1 MQHYLSA
8 LQNYIYNQVIQVAW
22 EELQKNLNNAQCIDD
37 LIDIHLNYIKSALS
51 K

>member
-1 MQHYLSA
+1 MQHYLVA

-22 EELQKNLNNAQCIDD
+22 NELQAKLNDAKSIDD
-37 LIDIHLNYIKSALS
+37 LIEIHLNYLKSALS